1 MILQYEV
8 PLSNAFSVIC
18 RPLLV
23 SQSWSP
29 SILTTYPNIEACVG
43 LPVQYSCENTTVLT
57 DSCCNVVQ
65 GGLVLQTQFWDT
77 YTGLESQGQLLPQGS
92 WTIHGLWPDNCDGSY
107 NEYCDLSRQYD
118 PTPSPSTLPDGTVVP
133 PYHGP
138 SVRTFIQDF
147 GRYDLLQYMDEYWI
161 NQGAPNENFW
171 AHEFSTHATC
181 TSTFDVACYEPGYQE
196 HQEVVNFYETVT
208 KVFQMYPTYNM
219 LAAAGIL
226 PSNTTTYTLS
236 QITNVLYSQT
246 GAVPY
251 LGCYGN
257 GTILDE
263 VWYFHHV
270 LGTEQYGHFKTL
282 NSTTPSSCAE
292 TGIWYYERT
301 TTSERVVSY

>member
-1 MILQYEV
+1 MV
-8 PLSNAFSVIC
+8 SVIHAKSH
-18 RPLLV
+18 PSTQNLL
-23 SQSWSP
+23 
-29 SILTTYPNIEACVG
+29 TYPNIEACVG
-43 LPVQYSCENTTVLT
+43 LPVQYSCENTTVLAN
-57 DSCCNVVQ
+57 SCCNVAQ
-65 GGLVLQTQFWDT
+65 GGLVLQTQFWST

-107 NEYCDLSRQYD
+107 DEYCDLSRQYD
-118 PTPSPSTLPDGTVVP
+118 PQPSPSTLPDGTAVP
-133 PYHGP
+133 PYEGP
-138 SVRTFIQDF
+138 SVRTFIKDF
-147 GRYDLLQYMDEYWI
+147 GRSDLLQYMDAFWI
-161 NQGAPNENFW
+161 NQGAPNEDFW
-171 AHEFSTHATC
+171 AHEFSKHATC

-208 KVFQMYPTYNM
+208 KVFQMYPTYNI

-236 QITNVLYSQT
+236 QITNALYSQT

-251 LGCYGN
+251 LGCYGH

-301 TTSERVVSY
+301 ATSEQVVSY